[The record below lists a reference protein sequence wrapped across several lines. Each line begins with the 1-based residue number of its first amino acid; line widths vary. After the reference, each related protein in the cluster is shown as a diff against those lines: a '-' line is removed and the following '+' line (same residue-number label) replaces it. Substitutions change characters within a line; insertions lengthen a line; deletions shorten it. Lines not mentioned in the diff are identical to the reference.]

1 VLDESKKRLDANK
14 KTAEKALGYGLI
26 TPYDYKKIELAQA
39 TLDSKMVE
47 YEGKKELLITQLNV
61 LTGIDRERIAL
72 INPNLEKIEYLV
84 TDKTIENRAE
94 IKL

>member
-1 VLDESKKRLDANK
+1 
-14 KTAEKALGYGLI
+14 
-26 TPYDYKKIELAQA
+26 LAQA

-72 INPNLEKIEYLV
+72 LTQI
-84 TDKTIENRAE
+84 
-94 IKL
+94 